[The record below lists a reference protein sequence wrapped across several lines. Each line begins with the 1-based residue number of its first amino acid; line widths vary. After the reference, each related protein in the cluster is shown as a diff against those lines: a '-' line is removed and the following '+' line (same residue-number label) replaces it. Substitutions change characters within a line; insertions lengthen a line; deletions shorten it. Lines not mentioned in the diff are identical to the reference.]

1 MDLRTKKSK
10 QLIKSTFLKLRKTL
24 PLEKIKVRE
33 LCRIAEINKSTFY
46 RYYIDIYD
54 LSSQL
59 EDELVQQVLADFKGK
74 DMLFDDPVKFFASLP
89 MVRNDELL
97 ILFRGEPNKMFM
109 KMEDQLLDYYANY
122 LDTDEQKIRLTFMI
136 SGSMRVIQRFFADP
150 NVGNEQ
156 VVQELSV
163 ILEDFQGK

>member
-10 QLIKSTFLKLRKTL
+10 QLIKSTFLELRKEL

-46 RYYIDIYD
+46 HYYVDIYD

-59 EDELVQQVLADFKGK
+59 QDELVQQVLTDFKGK

-89 MVRNDELL
+89 MVRNDDLL
-97 ILFRGEPNKMFM
+97 ILFRGEPNKLFM
-109 KMEDQLLDYYANY
+109 KMEDQLLDYYCQY

-150 NVGNEQ
+150 TVDNET
-156 VVQELSV
+156 V
-163 ILEDFQGK
+163 IHALADALEGLQK